1 MQLVLFQESAFEVLH
16 AGFEERLRFVAGDVL
31 GNVGAASFCM
41 AHLAQDSSIR
51 AGDAFDGPGGTV
63 RVEAA
68 VVSRISF
75 KVRVLGSNLAISGK
89 SLDLFIGCDEA
100 AFAVADSD
108 AVEVARLA
116 ERKPRGLGG
125 NDLGRYETGQ
135 VASDRVEYLSAA

>member
-1 MQLVLFQESAFEVLH
+1 MKYFTPDSKSGCA
-16 AGFEERLRFVAGDVL
+16 VAGDVL

-116 ERKPRGLGG
+116 EKTTGTWWKRPWSLRNRTGG
-125 NDLGRYETGQ
+125 VR
-135 VASDRVEYLSAA
+135 SC

>member
-75 KVRVLGSNLAISGK
+75 KVRVLGSNLAIGCQGFH
-89 SLDLFIGCDEA
+89 LFIGRDEPS
-100 AFAVADSD
+100 FPVADGD
-108 AVEVARLA
+108 AVEILRSGQMQKLA
-116 ERKPRGLGG
+116 AKPL
-125 NDLGRYETGQ
+125 D
-135 VASDRVEYLSAA
+135 